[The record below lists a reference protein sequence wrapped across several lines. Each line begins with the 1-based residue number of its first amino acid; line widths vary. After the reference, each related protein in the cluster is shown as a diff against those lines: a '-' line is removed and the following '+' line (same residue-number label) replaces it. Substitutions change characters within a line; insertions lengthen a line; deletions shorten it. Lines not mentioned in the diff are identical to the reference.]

1 MRDKFQRG
9 FDVNRKPDK
18 AVSGC
23 PTQFLTF
30 MAPVSNFFLWPYS
43 RARTFSYRCHY
54 QSPRWEKLCT
64 VLNGAREYDSL
75 RNL

>member
-30 MAPVSNFFLWPYS
+30 MAPVSNFFYGPTVGHALF
-43 RARTFSYRCHY
+43 RTAATISPHGGKSYVQY
-54 QSPRWEKLCT
+54 
-64 VLNGAREYDSL
+64 
-75 RNL
+75 